1 MPELKNVSDDIL
13 ARRGRDFARKGQFA
27 LANDFL
33 SEYCARAVK
42 DERPITGAIL
52 AAYGL
57 AVGMT
62 TDLKEGLE
70 ICHRALNSDR
80 RNPEIYLNIARLQIQ
95 AGSRKKAVEAIERG
109 LSFSEKNREL
119 IALQKQIG
127 HRQQPPLPFLP
138 RNNPVNV
145 KLGKLFHRLKTGSP
159 PKSAGRAKSKA
170 KAGVSA

>member
-27 LANDFL
+27 LANEFL
-33 SEYCARAVK
+33 SEYCTRAVK
-42 DERPITGAIL
+42 EEKPISGVIL

-62 TDLKEGLE
+62 TDVKEGIE
-70 ICHRALNSDR
+70 ICHRALNADR

-109 LSFSEKNREL
+109 LSFSSQHREL
-119 IALQKQIG
+119 HALQKQIG
-127 HRQQPPLPFLP
+127 QRQQLPVPFLS
-138 RNNPVNV
+138 RNSPVNV
-145 KLGKLFHRLKTGSP
+145 KLGKLFHRLRTGNQA
-159 PKSAGRAKSKA
+159 KSHRPKSKA
-170 KAGVSA
+170 GMTA